1 MSLFLIDRSAF
12 RLCVCVCL
20 SVSQITATHLYWL
33 SKLSWNL
40 ECMKL
45 CTKVYQFAGTGVEQC
60 LPFTAVVYGVWYDGA
75 RQPRGRRSRLSP
87 ASRYSR
93 QLFASVGRSRPQ
105 VQDGGRPVSDDPAIT
120 LDSFLSG
127 WLILPLPPPPDAGQ
141 TRFAATGIFNYN
153 NLRPFGPV
161 KSSARRVR
169 LQEIITCSSCWL
181 GNEWVNRSKDKA
193 WCWRD
198 SADRTE
204 AHL

>member
-1 MSLFLIDRSAF
+1 MRCLCFELIVRYF
-12 RLCVCVCL
+12 VYVCVCR
-20 SVSQITATHLYWL
+20 SVDIVSQITATDLYWL

-40 ECMKL
+40 ECMKRK
-45 CTKVYQFAGTGVEQC
+45 CTSYKVVPIRRYRRRV
-60 LPFTAVVYGVWYDGA
+60 TAGA

-93 QLFASVGRSRPQ
+93 QLFASAGRSRPQ

-141 TRFAATGIFNYN
+141 TRSAATGIFNYN

-161 KSSARRVR
+161 KSPSAA
-169 LQEIITCSSCWL
+169 T
-181 GNEWVNRSKDKA
+181 GNYNVQQLLIGEWVG
-193 WCWRD
+193 
-198 SADRTE
+198 
-204 AHL
+204 